1 MTIGKRLKQLRESSQ
16 LSRKELADKLDVSH
30 WAIAKYETDERYPDH
45 DTITRLSVIF
55 GVTTD
60 YLLGRTDD
68 PTPRDGTS
76 TISDLEELLK
86 QDTLMFDGE
95 PLDEEAKDGILR
107 FLKLVKETSEKRRK
121 EQNKKCD

>member
-1 MTIGKRLKQLRESSQ
+1 M
-16 LSRKELADKLDVSH
+16 SRKELADKLAVSH
-30 WAIAKYETDERYPDH
+30 WAIAKYETDERVPDH
-45 DTITRLSVIF
+45 DIIAKLSAVF
-55 GVTTD
+55 NVTTD

-68 PTPRDGTS
+68 PTPRDGKS

-121 EQNKKCD
+121 DQNKKSDSD